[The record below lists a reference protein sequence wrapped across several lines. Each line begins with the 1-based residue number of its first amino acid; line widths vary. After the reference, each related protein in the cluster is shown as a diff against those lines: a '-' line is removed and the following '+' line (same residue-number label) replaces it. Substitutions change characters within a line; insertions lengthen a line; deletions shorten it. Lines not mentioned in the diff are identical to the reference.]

1 MRILNDRVPRR
12 VFSTLPAE
20 CLAGCSGS
28 VHVIGSL
35 LLILALIGAGYLY
48 ISYKEKRVASDL
60 PKIMAAYEGMLDDYI
75 KDPEDRAKLKQ
86 ALGIIAE
93 LIYKYN
99 PTGINLKAVKEIE
112 KEKMLLESSDP
123 GGGEK

>member
-1 MRILNDRVPRR
+1 MRILNERGLHRPL
-12 VFSTLPAE
+12 SYPAE
-20 CLAGCSGS
+20 CLVGSSGS
-28 VHVIGSL
+28 IHILGSL
-35 LLILALIGAGYLY
+35 VLILAIIGAGYLY
-48 ISYKEKRVASDL
+48 ISYKEKRVANDV
-60 PKIMAAYEGMLDDYI
+60 PKILAAYEGILDDYI

-112 KEKMLLESSDP
+112 RRKLLLESSQT
-123 GGGEK
+123 GGGGK

>member
-1 MRILNDRVPRR
+1 MRNLYDRGPCRAL
-12 VFSTLPAE
+12 TYPAE

-28 VHVIGSL
+28 VHVMGIL

-48 ISYKEKRVASDL
+48 ISYKEKRVASNM
-60 PKIMAAYEGMLDDYI
+60 PKILAAYEGMLDDYI

-86 ALGIIAE
+86 AVGIIAE

-99 PTGINLKAVKEIE
+99 PTGINLKTVTEIE
-112 KEKMLLESSDP
+112 RQKMLLENGQR

>member
-1 MRILNDRVPRR
+1 MRNLDDQGPLKVEY
-12 VFSTLPAE
+12 FL
-20 CLAGCSGS
+20 GCNGS
-28 VHVIGSL
+28 ANLMGSL

-48 ISYKEKRVASDL
+48 SSYKEKKLASDV
-60 PKIMAAYEGMLDDYI
+60 PRIMAAYEGLLDDSV

-86 ALGIIAE
+86 ALGIIGE

-112 KEKMLLESSDP
+112 RRKMLLQSSQTS
-123 GGGEK
+123 GEEK

>member
-1 MRILNDRVPRR
+1 MRILNDPGPRK
-12 VFSTLPAE
+12 AE
-20 CLAGCSGS
+20 DFLGCSGS
-28 VHVIGSL
+28 VHVMGSL

-60 PKIMAAYEGMLDDYI
+60 PKILAAYEGMLDDYI

-112 KEKMLLESSDP
+112 RQKMLLESSRT
-123 GGGEK
+123 GGREK